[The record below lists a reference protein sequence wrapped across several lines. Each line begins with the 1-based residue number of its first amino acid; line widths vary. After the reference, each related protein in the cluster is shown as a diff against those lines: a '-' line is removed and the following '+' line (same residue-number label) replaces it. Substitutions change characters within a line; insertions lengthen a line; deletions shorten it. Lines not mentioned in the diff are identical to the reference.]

1 VVLAE
6 TLTPDALVDALEAG
20 RFYSSSGVQLHSIRC
35 TGKSLEV
42 QVAAEEGL
50 TYQIDFIGTNKDF
63 PQEST
68 SASDKPEDAEK
79 LTRVYSSEIGQ
90 TLQTTEGT
98 SARYDFTG
106 KELYVRAVVTSSR
119 KHPNPST
126 AGEFE
131 RAWVQ
136 PVASGK

>member
-1 VVLAE
+1 
-6 TLTPDALVDALEAG
+6 
-20 RFYSSSGVQLHSIRC
+20 VQLHSIRC
-35 TGKSLEV
+35 TGKALEV
-42 QVAAEEGL
+42 HVAAEEGL
-50 TYQIDFIGTNKDF
+50 TYRIDFIGTNRDF
-63 PQEST
+63 SQDSKA
-68 SASDKPEDAEK
+68 ASDKPEDAET

-90 TLQTTEGT
+90 TFQTTEGT
-98 SARYDFTG
+98 SGRYDFTG

-136 PVASGK
+136 PVATGK